1 MPLPL
6 NQWVG
11 VIPGLGLWLLRMRRP
26 VSSGGRVPSTRSPVA
41 VISSATGV

>member
-11 VIPGLGLWLLRMRRP
+11 VMPGLGLWLLRMRRP
-26 VSSGGRVPSTRSPVA
+26 VSSGGMVPSTTRPVA
-41 VISSATGV
+41 VISSVTGV